1 LNKIARW
8 VALLAVLCGL
18 AGCAAPA
25 AQSQSGGMQRYEATF
40 LTLFDTV
47 TTVMGYAETEDDFRA
62 QAQAV
67 HDDLLVYHQ
76 LFDIYNDYDGVNNLK
91 TVNDNAG
98 IAPVQVEQPI
108 LDLLTFCQEL
118 YESTGGRVNVA
129 MGSVLSL
136 WHDAREAAVNDP
148 DTAAPPDMSALEEAA
163 RHTDL
168 SQMVIDEEAST
179 VYLPDKDMSLDV
191 GAVAK
196 GWAVEQVCR
205 TAPEGL
211 LLSVGG
217 NVRATGPKP
226 SGEDWVA
233 GIQNPDGGEYL
244 HTVYVRDVSVV
255 TSGDYQ
261 RYFTADGVRYHHII
275 DPDTLY
281 PATYWRSV
289 TILCADSGL
298 ADALSTA
305 LFTLSQEDG
314 QALLDR
320 YGAQA
325 LWVDGDGTLHE
336 SPGFGDYIRT

>member
-1 LNKIARW
+1 MNKIARW

-25 AQSQSGGMQRYEATF
+25 AQSGGMQRYEATF

-47 TTVMGYAETEDDFRA
+47 TTIMGYAENEDDFRV

-67 HDDLLVYHQ
+67 HDELLAYHQ
-76 LFDIYNDYDGVNNLK
+76 LFDIYNNYDGINNLK

-108 LDLLTFCQEL
+108 LDLLAFCREL
-118 YESTGGRVNVA
+118 YDGTGGRVNVA

-136 WHDAREAAVNDP
+136 WHDAREAAINDP
-148 DTAAPPDMSALEEAA
+148 DTAALPDMAALEEAA

-168 SQMVIDEEAST
+168 SRVVIDEEAST
-179 VYLPDKDMSLDV
+179 VYLPDAAMSLDV

-196 GWAVEQVCR
+196 GWSVEQVCR

-226 SGEDWVA
+226 GGDDWVA

-261 RYFTADGVRYHHII
+261 RYFTLDGVRYHHII

-325 LWVDGDGTLHE
+325 LWVDGDGNLYE